1 MDDDTQAQVQSE
13 APVIADT
20 APAPTSSA
28 DVQANDTPEAAV
40 AQEAS
45 VNATDTVEEKLYAGK
60 YKSPEDL
67 EKSYIE
73 LQSKFSST
81 TQQKAEL
88 SRILADAFS
97 EPVAP
102 QVQTPAYDD
111 YEEDSPTAQPVN
123 DVVTRKVAVM
133 EFSMSHPDADGAAML
148 EVLKND
154 PAAQRI
160 TDYETKLKY
169 AYAMSR
175 VTAQPKA
182 VEEAA
187 KQAQVQ
193 AQVKY
198 AEKQAAQVES
208 ATKQSAPTQEEPLTK
223 EELRAKLRDDK
234 AFGELLKKRPGF
246 SKYVG

>member
-1 MDDDTQAQVQSE
+1 MDNDTPTQVQSD

-20 APAPTSSA
+20 APAPNSEA
-28 DVQANDTPEAAV
+28 DLQANETPEAAE
-40 AQEAS
+40 AQEAP
-45 VNATDTVEEKLYAGK
+45 VNAEETVEEKLYAGK

-88 SRILADAFS
+88 SRILADAFA
-97 EPVAP
+97 EPAAP

-111 YEEDSPTAQPVN
+111 YEEDSPAQKPD
-123 DVVTRKVAVM
+123 DVYGRKIAVM
-133 EFSMSHPDADGAAML
+133 EFSMSHPDADGAAIL

-154 PAAQRI
+154 PATRNMP
-160 TDYETKLKY
+160 DYETKLKY
-169 AYAMSR
+169 AYAISQN
-175 VTAQPKA
+175 TARPKA

-187 KQAQVQ
+187 KQSQTQ

-208 ATKQSAPTQEEPLTK
+208 ASKQSPPTQEEPLTK
-223 EELRAKLRDDK
+223 EQLRDALKNDDS
-234 AFGELLKKRPGF
+234 FGELLKKRKGF
-246 SKYVG
+246 SNYIR